1 MDLKTTTVADMI
13 RWGVS
18 RMREEHVHHFS
29 FGDSDLLQTAL
40 YLTFFALNLPY
51 NYQNPIYLNSKLES
65 SEISAVSRIFDKRI
79 NERLP
84 TPYITNEYWYGPL
97 SPQTEFY
104 INKDVIIPRSPIQRK
119 LKDFMEDITW
129 KNNRVLD
136 LCTGSGALGIILALL
151 NPDIQVDLADICPKA
166 LKVAQIN
173 INNHKLEKR
182 VKCIQSNLFNS
193 IKNKYDFI
201 ITVPPQLSV
210 KEYKNIPVE
219 SFHEPEL
226 SLRSGKDGLKH
237 IQHIID
243 TATNYLNPGGVLA
256 AEIGPRLSDVIK
268 PLYSHLKFEWFNFEN
283 KDFIFSWKK

>member
-1 MDLKTTTVADMI
+1 MDLNITVGDMI
-13 RWGVS
+13 RWGLS
-18 RMREEHVHHFS
+18 QMRKANVDYLD
-29 FGDSDLLQTAL
+29 FGNPDLSLTAC

-51 NYQNPIYLNSKLES
+51 DYKNPIYLNGKLHKDEV
-65 SEISAVSRIFDKRI
+65 SAVKDIFNKRI
-79 NERLP
+79 KERLP
-84 TPYITNEYWYGPL
+84 TPYITNECWFGPL
-97 SPQTEFY
+97 SPQPKFY
-104 INKDVIIPRSPIQRK
+104 INEDVFVPRSPFVHY
-119 LKDFMEDITW
+119 LKDFMQEITW
-129 KNNRVLD
+129 TNHKVLD
-136 LCTGSGALGIILALL
+136 LCTGSGVMGIILALI
-151 NPDIQVDLADICPKA
+151 NPNIQVELADICPKA

-173 INNHKLEKR
+173 INNHNLEKR

-243 TATNYLNPGGVLA
+243 EGPDYLNPEGMLA
-256 AEIGPRLSDVIK
+256 AEIGPRLPDVIK
-268 PLYSHLKFEWFNFEN
+268 SRYSHLKLKWLKFKNEEW
-283 KDFIFSWKK
+283 IFSLKK